1 MLKNKYTFLLAL
13 TSLFSIATFAQTTI
27 ATTKPESATNYLL
40 WLMITVAILLVLVV
54 WILAKVLM
62 MVSAKAVELSK
73 LGSKVMM
80 IFVVVMGSLFSK
92 NLMAQTATPNITDTA
107 TKASVTSFYGGLSY
121 NTFWTMTSVI
131 LLELLVDLCWQRPL
145 LVCGLVILPQLS

>member
-1 MLKNKYTFLLAL
+1 MLKNKNTFLLLL
-13 TSLFSIATFAQTTI
+13 TSLISVTTFAQTTSLL
-27 ATTKPESATNYLL
+27 TKPETATNYLL

-62 MVSAKAVELSK
+62 MVSTKAVELSK
-73 LGSKVMM
+73 SGSKVMM

-107 TKASVTSFYGGLSY
+107 TKASVTSFYGGLSF

-131 LLELLVDLCWQRPL
+131 LLELL
-145 LVCGLVILPQLS
+145 LSLIHI